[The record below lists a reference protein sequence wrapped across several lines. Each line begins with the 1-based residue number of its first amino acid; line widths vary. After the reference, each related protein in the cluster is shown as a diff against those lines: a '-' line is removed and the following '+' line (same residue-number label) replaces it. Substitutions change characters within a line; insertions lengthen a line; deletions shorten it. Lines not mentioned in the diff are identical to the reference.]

1 MAQPESE
8 IRRLRDL
15 MPASGRM
22 WVQIE
27 RMNDRRTVITSPFPY
42 PWVRDRPVRINFELW
57 RQIPRPQRDLLLLRQ
72 VSWVT
77 GIRWFEPNWL
87 QGAAAAGAIATVL
100 QATQGDAIGT
110 VVAGGLTAL
119 AGSQI
124 WQRNRSPE
132 REVDADR
139 AALRV
144 AERRGYAEPEAA
156 QHLLDAIATVS
167 QLEGR
172 SGLSYDEALRCQN
185 LRAIARLDPFPP
197 AAPVDGFSQEAFPQ
211 ETFAQE
217 AFAQEAFAQEAFS
230 QEALSQEALSQEAFP
245 QETFAQEALSQE
257 ALSQEA
263 FPQDRLSQDGFPADL
278 APPAGFSSDGF
289 SSDGFPPDSRSPTPD
304 LTRASDSAGASH
316 LDGPNFVPESVD
328 EDDLW
333 DAPARSPHR

>member
-27 RMNDRRTVITSPFPY
+27 RISDRRTVITSPFPY
-42 PWVRDRPVRINFELW
+42 PWVRDRPVRINFDLW
-57 RQIPRPQRDLLLLRQ
+57 RQISRPQRDLLLLRQ

-77 GIRWFEPNWL
+77 GVRWFEPNWL
-87 QGAAAAGAIATVL
+87 QGAAAVGAIATVL

-119 AGSQI
+119 AGAQI

-144 AERRGYAEPEAA
+144 AERRGYAELEAA
-156 QHLLDAIATVS
+156 QHLLAAITTVS

-197 AAPVDGFSQEAFPQ
+197 VSPLGAAPM
-211 ETFAQE
+211 
-217 AFAQEAFAQEAFS
+217 
-230 QEALSQEALSQEAFP
+230 
-245 QETFAQEALSQE
+245 
-257 ALSQEA
+257 
-263 FPQDRLSQDGFPADL
+263 
-278 APPAGFSSDGF
+278 
-289 SSDGFPPDSRSPTPD
+289 PPDPNSDWVADPIADPNSAPISDPNSDWVADSISDSTMASPPD
-304 LTRASDSAGASH
+304 LPGVASQAI
-316 LDGPNFVPESVD
+316 D

-333 DAPARSPHR
+333 DAPTRSPHR